1 VRSNCSAFQRPSA
14 TADLDD
20 RLGLTILAG
29 ILRCLFVNIAHWE
42 NATQRRPMTLNP
54 DARLGL
60 DVDVAAKFFL
70 RSVALEWK
78 GLGLLRHDR

>member
-1 VRSNCSAFQRPSA
+1 
-14 TADLDD
+14 
-20 RLGLTILAG
+20 
-29 ILRCLFVNIAHWE
+29 
-42 NATQRRPMTLNP
+42 MTLNP